1 MDNNCSTTQ
10 AQAQAHTM
18 QTDYQDTNDQKNWDT
33 LLVLRFNGRVIT
45 PLSKALEP
53 EGYNKILRKLAGQSL
68 EKAQQVID
76 DIFKDPDVIF
86 TLYMKYFDKLE
97 EEVKHADLE
106 TVNRRMDE
114 LSRIKL

>member
-1 MDNNCSTTQ
+1 MDTKCSTTQ
-10 AQAQAHTM
+10 AEAPTM
-18 QTDYQDTNDQKNWDT
+18 QTDQKDWDT
-33 LLVLRFNGRVIT
+33 LLVIRFNGRVIT

-53 EGYNKILRKLAGQSL
+53 EGYNKILDKLTGQSL

-86 TLYMKYFDKLE
+86 TIYMKYFNKIK

-106 TVNRRMDE
+106 TVKRIMEE
-114 LSRIKL
+114 LSQIKKKL